1 MRRLIVFVLLIT
13 LFTGCSRIDN
23 SEDYIAIVND
33 VSSYNNNK
41 LNTATT
47 GYKYYLPQ
55 GMRLIEY
62 EGSNEI
68 ISHNN
73 DTYYLY
79 VDYVS
84 YYNKVVEEYEEKTD
98 VVYSKALKNGD
109 SFGYIEIKNTSNDK
123 YFIEIMY
130 NYAKIEVIVDEE
142 EANVAIAYAT
152 SILSSIQYQ
161 DTVLEG
167 LMGDDALSANEVE
180 HNIFESADTESEYLE
195 IVEEYGTYEE
205 ESDSTVDPDFIR
217 R

>member
-1 MRRLIVFVLLIT
+1 MKKKLVGLLLIIFFSCGCTSIESQSYEDIIDST
-13 LFTGCSRIDN
+13 LS
-23 SEDYIAIVND
+23 
-33 VSSYNNNK
+33 
-41 LNTATT
+41 NTIRTT
-47 GYKYYLPQ
+47 NITRAGYKYYLPQ

-130 NYAKIEVIVDEE
+130 NYANIEVIVDEE

-205 ESDSTVDPDFIR
+205 ESNSTVDPDFIR

>member
-1 MRRLIVFVLLIT
+1 
-13 LFTGCSRIDN
+13 
-23 SEDYIAIVND
+23 
-33 VSSYNNNK
+33 
-41 LNTATT
+41 
-47 GYKYYLPQ
+47 
-55 GMRLIEY
+55 
-62 EGSNEI
+62 
-68 ISHNN
+68 
-73 DTYYLY
+73 
-79 VDYVS
+79 
-84 YYNKVVEEYEEKTD
+84 
-98 VVYSKALKNGD
+98 
-109 SFGYIEIKNTSNDK
+109 
-123 YFIEIMY
+123 MY

>member
-1 MRRLIVFVLLIT
+1 MKK
-13 LFTGCSRIDN
+13 
-23 SEDYIAIVND
+23 IAIVLLGCIFLT
-33 VSSYNNNK
+33 SGCSTITEYSYEQIISESLASPVNSTNISR
-41 LNTATT
+41 A
-47 GYKYYLPQ
+47 GYKYYLPK
-55 GMRLIEY
+55 GLRLLEQ
-62 EGSNEI
+62 EGTNEI
-68 ISHNN
+68 ISHN
-73 DTYYLY
+73 DTIYYLY

-84 YYNKVVEEYEEKTD
+84 YYNKINEEYKVNTD
-98 VVYSKALKNGD
+98 AVYSEKIQKDEN
-109 SFGYIEIKNTSNDK
+109 FGYIEIKNTSKDK

>member
-1 MRRLIVFVLLIT
+1 
-13 LFTGCSRIDN
+13 
-23 SEDYIAIVND
+23 
-33 VSSYNNNK
+33 
-41 LNTATT
+41 
-47 GYKYYLPQ
+47 
-55 GMRLIEY
+55 MRLIEY

-130 NYAKIEVIVDEE
+130 NYAKIEVIVDEK

>member
-1 MRRLIVFVLLIT
+1 MKKKLVGLLLIIFFSCGCTSIESQSYEDIIDST
-13 LFTGCSRIDN
+13 LS
-23 SEDYIAIVND
+23 
-33 VSSYNNNK
+33 
-41 LNTATT
+41 NTIRTT
-47 GYKYYLPQ
+47 NITRAGYKYYLPQ

-130 NYAKIEVIVDEE
+130 NYAKIEVIVEKE
-142 EANVAIAYAT
+142 SANEAVAYAMSILT
-152 SILSSIQYQ
+152 SINYQ
-161 DTVLEG
+161 DTVLTG
-167 LMGDDALSANEVE
+167 LMGDDVLTSNEVE
-180 HNIFESADTESEYLE
+180 HNIFETAQTESGYLE
-195 IVEEYGTYEE
+195 IVEEYGQYEE
-205 ESDSTVDPDFIR
+205 DSETIDPDFIHR
-217 R
+217 

>member
-1 MRRLIVFVLLIT
+1 M
-13 LFTGCSRIDN
+13 
-23 SEDYIAIVND
+23 
-33 VSSYNNNK
+33 
-41 LNTATT
+41 
-47 GYKYYLPQ
+47 
-55 GMRLIEY
+55 
-62 EGSNEI
+62 
-68 ISHNN
+68 
-73 DTYYLY
+73 
-79 VDYVS
+79 
-84 YYNKVVEEYEEKTD
+84 
-98 VVYSKALKNGD
+98 VYSKSLKNGD

-130 NYAKIEVIVDEE
+130 NYAKIEVIVDEK

-205 ESDSTVDPDFIR
+205 ESNSTVDPDFIR